1 MTFFVF
7 ILSSIYVRLQIPVDK
22 VVEVI
27 AEKIV
32 EVSVP
37 YEVIKEV
44 IVEKE
49 IIVEKKVEDLDRI
62 RKLEAQIKKFED
74 TIALHQLHM
83 RYAYIDNRIYARARA
98 NAHTFIKSQL
108 CSTARLLVL

>member
-1 MTFFVF
+1 MNF
-7 ILSSIYVRLQIPVDK
+7 Y
-22 VVEVI
+22 
-27 AEKIV
+27 
-32 EVSVP
+32 VP
-37 YEVIKEV
+37 YESPNKRYGFKVKWDQFGRGVKEDYYD
-44 IVEKE
+44 ITEE
-49 IIVEKKVEDLDRI
+49 TL
-62 RKLEAQIKKFED
+62 IKKFED